1 MVFPV
6 QGHRSQLSLRMSKN
20 IVSINTDPE
29 AEINSISDYIITED
43 LYKVIP
49 ELIEAI
55 KKQKEG
61 AKAPAAAKSAY
72 MQSVCS
78 ILLSFISSAYLGFT
92 GM

>member
-1 MVFPV
+1 VRPDIYFACGISGKAQHIM
-6 QGHRSQLSLRMSKN
+6 GMRLSKN

-55 KKQKEG
+55 KKKKEG
-61 AKAPAAAKSAY
+61 AKAPAAAKSA
-72 MQSVCS
+72 
-78 ILLSFISSAYLGFT
+78 
-92 GM
+92 